1 MTANLARS
9 YSSAPFADNVTPF
22 PIRKRLAHAEEAGAP
37 TRADRLTVI
46 AALAVFAGLFA
57 LAAWWL
63 RSEELE
69 TLVRSVRR
77 RLARS

>member
-9 YSSAPFADNVTPF
+9 YSSAPYADNVTPF

-46 AALAVFAGLFA
+46 AAIAVFAGVVAVFAIMALFGVPTGDSA
-57 LAAWWL
+57 LYGP
-63 RSEELE
+63 
-69 TLVRSVRR
+69 
-77 RLARS
+77 